1 MNARNIVLEPRLY
14 HASFLNSFLSEIRKI
29 AYLRSF
35 WIQTAVLVVLYSAIM
50 FAIGVSQKEY
60 GGGSML
66 DAQVVTTGVSFLV
79 IFSFA
84 LGASAVTNEYSSNT
98 MRTTA
103 LADPSR
109 LRSYSAKHL
118 AVFVMVGAVNLVLTL
133 LAALVYGISAG
144 GSWDLGNGNFRAL
157 AVFWVILT
165 TAATMATSIGYIL
178 RSTAGTITLAMALV
192 YVSNAV
198 ALVNIDWIRD
208 TLYHYLPLQIIQ
220 DATATE
226 LGSSLM
232 GEGLSWGTATIA
244 WLCYALVFWVLGL
257 LRFQRS
263 DI

>member
-1 MNARNIVLEPRLY
+1 MSARNIVLEPRIY
-14 HASFLNSFLSEIRKI
+14 HSSFLNSFLSEIRKI

-35 WIQTAVLVVLYSAIM
+35 WIQTTVLILLYSAIM
-50 FAIGVSQKEY
+50 FAIGVSQNQY

-103 LADPSR
+103 LSDPSR
-109 LRSYSAKHL
+109 LRSYTAKHV
-118 AVFVMVGAVNLVLTL
+118 AVFVMVGAVNLVLTV
-133 LAALVYGISAG
+133 LAALVYGMSAG
-144 GSWDLGNGNFRAL
+144 ASWDLGNGNFRAL
-157 AVFWVILT
+157 VIFWLVLT
-165 TAATMATSIGYIL
+165 TSATMATSIGYIL

-198 ALVNIDWIRD
+198 TLVNIEWIRD
-208 TLYHYLPLQIIQ
+208 TLYHYLPLQVIQ

-226 LGSSLM
+226 LGQSLM
-232 GEGLSWGTATIA
+232 GENLTWGTATIV
-244 WLCYALVFWVLGL
+244 WICYALVFWFLGL
-257 LRFQRS
+257 LRYQRS